1 MRCIRPVTFLFATI
15 VASCTTQERGHG
27 DSAKGLVGDSA
38 RGSLAPSR
46 PAASARTTSVGFTAG
61 DHLKDAPTTV
71 RAIYVNRWASQS
83 PKRIRELLKI
93 ADETEINGMVLD
105 LKDEFG
111 LNFASRDTTVSR
123 NAGHSGT
130 IPHLKELIDT
140 LHAHGV
146 VVIARQV
153 TFKDSVAARAN
164 PQHTIRKPD
173 NSAWHDKQGLTW
185 VDPYDPM
192 IREYNIRVAEEL
204 ARMGFDEIQFD
215 YVRFPEP
222 YPSLPK
228 QTFPD
233 ANGVS
238 RQQALAD
245 FLGAA
250 CKRINA
256 LGARCTADIFG
267 LVTTV
272 RGPLEIGQEWEK
284 VSPPV
289 DVLLPMTYPSHYPR
303 GSFGAARP
311 NAEPEKIQRMAI
323 ARAHD
328 RDIALKVTKPEHVRP
343 WIQAFTLGAPAYGPA
358 ELEAQKRG
366 IYAAG
371 YDGWVLWNPG
381 SKYELFIP
389 GLETTLERRA
399 KPYPPAAG
407 AAPAVPAG
415 DSVTATPVAD
425 SAVKALKTAAPRAD
439 SGTAKPR

>member
-1 MRCIRPVTFLFATI
+1 MRWTSPAIFLLAAAAAGCSTQAQSRRDTTSSAT
-15 VASCTTQERGHG
+15 AATTKR
-27 DSAKGLVGDSA
+27 DSA
-38 RGSLAPSR
+38 RDSAATAAATSATSAAAPVDSGRRASTNLGSPSG
-46 PAASARTTSVGFTAG
+46 SYVAG
-61 DHLKDAPTTV
+61 THLKDAPATV
-71 RAIYVNRWASQS
+71 RALYVNRWATQS
-83 PKRIRELLKI
+83 RDKMQKLIRI
-93 ADETEINGMVLD
+93 ADETEINGLVLD

-111 LNFASRDTTVSR
+111 LNFASKDSAVAR

-140 LHAHGV
+140 LHAHGLV
-146 VVIARQV
+146 VVARQV
-153 TFKDSVAARAN
+153 TFKDSVAARVN

-173 NSAWHDKQGLTW
+173 GSPWRDKQGLTW

-228 QTFPD
+228 QTFVD

-238 RQQALAD
+238 RPQALAD

-272 RGPLEIGQEWEK
+272 RGALEIGQEWEK
-284 VSPPV
+284 ISPPV
-289 DVLLPMTYPSHYPR
+289 DVVLPMTYPSHYPR

-311 NAEPEKIQRMAI
+311 NAEPEKIQRIAI
-323 ARAHD
+323 AKAHD
-328 RDIALKVTKPEHVRP
+328 RDLALKISKPEHVRP

-358 ELEAQKRG
+358 EIEAQKRG

-381 SKYELFIP
+381 SKYEVFLP
-389 GLETTLERRA
+389 ALEKTLERRA
-399 KPYPPAAG
+399 KPYPAKTET
-407 AAPAVPAG
+407 AG
-415 DSVTATPVAD
+415 D
-425 SAVKALKTAAPRAD
+425 TAAKAQR
-439 SGTAKPR
+439 

>member
-1 MRCIRPVTFLFATI
+1 MRWTPAIVFL
-15 VASCTTQERGHG
+15 
-27 DSAKGLVGDSA
+27 L
-38 RGSLAPSR
+38 
-46 PAASARTTSVGFTAG
+46 AASAAGCTSQAQTRSDSTTSRTPVAADSTHPTVATPGATAPADSG
-61 DHLKDAPTTV
+61 KAAPAGLGAPSGTFVAGTHLKDAPATV
-71 RAIYVNRWASQS
+71 RALYVNRWATQS
-83 PKRIRELLKI
+83 REKMRKLIAI
-93 ADETEINGMVLD
+93 ADSTEINGLVLD

-111 LNFASRDTTVSR
+111 LNYSSKDTAVAR
-123 NAGHSGT
+123 NAGRSGT

-140 LHAHGV
+140 LHAHGLV
-146 VVIARQV
+146 VVARQV
-153 TFKDSVAARAN
+153 TFKDSVAARVN

-173 NSAWHDKQGLTW
+173 GSPWRDKQGLTW

-228 QTFPD
+228 QTFAD

-238 RQQALAD
+238 RPQALAD

-272 RGPLEIGQEWEK
+272 RGALEIGQEWEK
-284 VSPPV
+284 ISPPV
-289 DVLLPMTYPSHYPR
+289 DVVLPMTYPSHYPR

-311 NAEPEKIQRMAI
+311 NAEPEKIQRVAI
-323 ARAHD
+323 SKAHD
-328 RDIALKVTKPEHVRP
+328 RDLALKITKPEHVRP
-343 WIQAFTLGAPAYGPA
+343 WVQAFTLGAPAYGPA
-358 ELEAQKRG
+358 EIEAQKRG

-371 YDGWVLWNPG
+371 YDGWVLWSPG
-381 SKYELFIP
+381 SKYEIFLP
-389 GLETTLERRA
+389 ALEKTLERRA

-407 AAPAVPAG
+407 
-415 DSVTATPVAD
+415 D
-425 SAVKALKTAAPRAD
+425 TAASKQP
-439 SGTAKPR
+439 

>member
-1 MRCIRPVTFLFATI
+1 MATTVTTAT
-15 VASCTTQERGHG
+15 T
-27 DSAKGLVGDSA
+27 
-38 RGSLAPSR
+38 
-46 PAASARTTSVGFTAG
+46 PAAPTTATTTPAGPSVMGRAPNGGFVAG
-61 DHLKDAPTTV
+61 AHLKDAPATV
-71 RAIYVNRWASQS
+71 RALYVNRWATQS
-83 PKRIRELLKI
+83 PKRMRELMQI

-111 LNFASRDTTVSR
+111 LNFASRDSSVAR

-130 IPHLKELIDT
+130 IPHLPQLIDT
-140 LHAHGV
+140 LHAHGIV
-146 VVIARQV
+146 AIARMV
-153 TFKDSVAARAN
+153 TFKDSVAARMN

-173 NSAWHDKQGLTW
+173 GSAWNDKQGLTW

-228 QTFPD
+228 QTFND

-238 RQQALAD
+238 RPQALAD

-250 CKRINA
+250 CRRINA
-256 LGARCTADIFG
+256 LGSRCTADIFG

-284 VSPPV
+284 ISPVV
-289 DVLLPMTYPSHYPR
+289 DVVLPMTYPSHYPH
-303 GSFGAARP
+303 GSFGLARP
-311 NAEPEKIQRMAI
+311 NAEPEKIQQLAI
-323 ARAHD
+323 SKAHD
-328 RDIALKVTKPEHVRP
+328 RDVALRITKPEHVRP
-343 WIQAFTLGAPAYGPA
+343 WVQAFTLGPPPYGPA
-358 ELEAQKRG
+358 EIEAQKRG

-381 SKYELFIP
+381 SKYEIFVP
-389 GLETTLERRA
+389 GLEKTLEKRA
-399 KPYPPAAG
+399 AA
-407 AAPAVPAG
+407 
-415 DSVTATPVAD
+415 
-425 SAVKALKTAAPRAD
+425 R
-439 SGTAKPR
+439 

>member
-1 MRCIRPVTFLFATI
+1 M
-15 VASCTTQERGHG
+15 
-27 DSAKGLVGDSA
+27 
-38 RGSLAPSR
+38 GSAPSG
-46 PAASARTTSVGFTAG
+46 SFVAG
-61 DHLKDAPTTV
+61 AHLKDAPATV
-71 RAIYVNRWASQS
+71 RALYVNRWATQS
-83 PKRIRELLKI
+83 LKRMHELMKI

-111 LNFASRDTTVSR
+111 LNFTSKDSSVAR

-140 LHAHGV
+140 LHAHGL

-153 TFKDSVAARAN
+153 TFKDSVAARQN

-173 NSAWHDKQGLTW
+173 GSPWNDKQGLTW

-228 QTFPD
+228 QTFND

-238 RQQALAD
+238 RPQALAD
-245 FLGAA
+245 FLTAA

-256 LGARCTADIFG
+256 LGSRCTADIFG

-284 VSPPV
+284 ISPVV
-289 DVLLPMTYPSHYPR
+289 DVVLPMTYPSHYPR
-303 GSFGAARP
+303 GSFGVARP
-311 NAEPEKIQRMAI
+311 NAEPETIQRIAI
-323 ARAHD
+323 SKAHD
-328 RDIALKVTKPEHVRP
+328 RDLALTITKPEHVRP
-343 WIQAFTLGAPAYGPA
+343 WVQAFTLGAPAYGPA
-358 ELEAQKRG
+358 EIEAQKRG

-381 SKYELFIP
+381 SKYEIFLP
-389 GLETTLERRA
+389 GLEKTLEKRA
-399 KPYPPAAG
+399 KPYPPSSNAAT
-407 AAPAVPAG
+407 
-415 DSVTATPVAD
+415 DTSTAT
-425 SAVKALKTAAPRAD
+425 RA
-439 SGTAKPR
+439 GH

>member
-1 MRCIRPVTFLFATI
+1 MRCTALVITLLATS
-15 VASCTTQERGHG
+15 VAGCATKTESR
-27 DSAKGLVGDSA
+27 DSATNAASAGTDSA
-38 RGSLAPSR
+38 RKGASAAATVTTATSGPTTATTATTTSAAPTSSTTGQSALGNAPS
-46 PAASARTTSVGFTAG
+46 SGFVAG
-61 DHLKDAPTTV
+61 AHLKDAPAAV
-71 RAIYVNRWASQS
+71 RALYVNRWATQS
-83 PKRIRELLKI
+83 AKRMRELMKI

-111 LNFASRDTTVSR
+111 LNFASKDSSVAR

-140 LHAHGV
+140 LHAHGI

-153 TFKDSVAARAN
+153 TFKDSVAARQN

-173 NSAWHDKQGLTW
+173 GSPWNDKQGLTW

-215 YVRFPEP
+215 YIRFPEP

-228 QTFPD
+228 QTFSD

-238 RQQALAD
+238 RPQALAD
-245 FLGAA
+245 FLTAA

-256 LGARCTADIFG
+256 LGSRCTADIFG

-284 VSPPV
+284 ISPVV
-289 DVLLPMTYPSHYPR
+289 DVVLPMTYPSHYPH
-303 GSFGAARP
+303 GSFGIDRP
-311 NAEPEKIQRMAI
+311 NAEPEKIQRLAI
-323 ARAHD
+323 SKAHD
-328 RDIALKVTKPEHVRP
+328 RDIALKITKPEHVRP
-343 WIQAFTLGAPAYGPA
+343 WVQAFTLGAPPYGPA
-358 ELEAQKRG
+358 EIEAQKRG

-381 SKYELFIP
+381 SKYEIFLS
-389 GLETTLERRA
+389 GLEKTLEKRA
-399 KPYPPAAG
+399 AAYPPAA
-407 AAPAVPAG
+407 
-415 DSVTATPVAD
+415 
-425 SAVKALKTAAPRAD
+425 R
-439 SGTAKPR
+439 

>member
-1 MRCIRPVTFLFATI
+1 MRWTPSVIFLLAATAAGCSTKGQTQRDSGTTA
-15 VASCTTQERGHG
+15 ASTATT
-27 DSAKGLVGDSA
+27 DSA
-38 RGSLAPSR
+38 RGDV
-46 PAASARTTSVGFTAG
+46 ASAGTPAKANAGADTVGRATLGAPG
-61 DHLKDAPTTV
+61 GAYVTGAHLKDAPTTV
-71 RAIYVNRWASQS
+71 RALYVNRWATQS
-83 PKRIRELLKI
+83 PKKMRALMQI
-93 ADETEINGMVLD
+93 ADSTEINGLVLD

-111 LNFASRDTTVSR
+111 LNFASRDTAVAR

-140 LHAHGV
+140 LHAHGI

-164 PQHTIRKPD
+164 PEHTIRKPD
-173 NSAWHDKQGLTW
+173 GSPWRDKQGLTW
-185 VDPYDPM
+185 VDPYDPK

-228 QTFPD
+228 QTFTD

-238 RQQALAD
+238 RPQALAD

-250 CKRINA
+250 CKRIHA
-256 LGARCTADIFG
+256 AGARCAADIFG

-284 VSPPV
+284 ISPPV
-289 DVLLPMTYPSHYPR
+289 DVVLPMTYPSHYPR

-311 NAEPEKIQRMAI
+311 NAEPEMIQRVAI
-323 ARAHD
+323 SKAHD
-328 RDIALKVTKPEHVRP
+328 RDIALKITKPEHVRP
-343 WIQAFTLGAPAYGPA
+343 WVQAFTLGAPAYGPA
-358 ELEAQKRG
+358 EIEAQKRG

-381 SKYELFIP
+381 SKYEIFLP
-389 GLETTLERRA
+389 ALEKTLERRA
-399 KPYPPAAG
+399 KAYPARG
-407 AAPAVPAG
+407 APAG
-415 DSVTATPVAD
+415 D
-425 SAVKALKTAAPRAD
+425 TAAKSVATD
-439 SGTAKPR
+439 SGKMAPR